1 MQVVYQSS
9 YFTISSRSVREF
21 KSDLSHWTVV
31 ESTTVMLSVGRISL
45 WAWSQYSGP
54 FACVGDLHPVIDDV
68 DSREDDQSKWVQNV
82 ERPDRRTDHLG
93 ELIEIGT
100 C

>member
-9 YFTISSRSVREF
+9 YLTISQRTAREF
-21 KSDLSHWTVV
+21 KSRLPHWTVV
-31 ESTTVMLSVGRISL
+31 ESASVMLSVSRIIL
-45 WAWSQYSGP
+45 GAWSQYSGP

-82 ERPDRRTDHLG
+82 ERPDRGTDHLG